1 MKWLLIHIC
10 LLTLL
15 ACNQTPD
22 KIMKAEIKKY
32 VDNNF
37 HDPKSYEPISLEV
50 QDTLFWVD
58 SLRMIVS
65 EDSLKIERIKEVI
78 QLEKETPVEIKSI
91 IANAER
97 LIEKDMKEKGIVYTK
112 PNLES
117 QIVSIRSHIDSC
129 LVEIQKTSP
138 NKIAIINYLHKYR
151 AKNAVGALNL
161 SGAIIVFNE

>member
-91 IANAER
+91 IASA
-97 LIEKDMKEKGIVYTK
+97 
-112 PNLES
+112 
-117 QIVSIRSHIDSC
+117 
-129 LVEIQKTSP
+129 
-138 NKIAIINYLHKYR
+138 
-151 AKNAVGALNL
+151 
-161 SGAIIVFNE
+161 